1 MIPLAARIRQPEGG
15 PVKVTMYRIEYHTED
30 KLLIAVT
37 HDLPIEKVENA
48 AIIGMIRYLSAVD
61 GDYARMDVKTGA
73 EVNSFRASPEEGT
86 EMPLA

>member
-1 MIPLAARIRQPEGG
+1 
-15 PVKVTMYRIEYHTED
+15 
-30 KLLIAVT
+30 
-37 HDLPIEKVENA
+37 
-48 AIIGMIRYLSAVD
+48 MIRYLSAVD